1 MIPRPSEPEALYAAA
16 VVQWRDRRRD
26 AAIKLIDEAIRLRP
40 DFAAALCMG
49 GFMLGECGKLEPAL
63 RFYRRAL
70 ELDASLTVA
79 HVNAGKLYFSAG
91 RFDEALRS
99 FAAATALAPDDPD
112 AWSSRAGALRE
123 LGRLEESLEAA
134 RRALSPVRPRGFG
147 AGDSVR

>member
-1 MIPRPSEPEALYAAA
+1 VIPRSSEPEALYAAA

-49 GFMLGECGKLEPAL
+49 GYMLGECGKPEPAL

-79 HVNAGKLYFSAG
+79 HVNAGKLLFSAG
-91 RFDEALRS
+91 RLRS
-99 FAAATALAPDDPD
+99 RRWWSGSGFAP
-112 AWSSRAGALRE
+112 G
-123 LGRLEESLEAA
+123 
-134 RRALSPVRPRGFG
+134 
-147 AGDSVR
+147 